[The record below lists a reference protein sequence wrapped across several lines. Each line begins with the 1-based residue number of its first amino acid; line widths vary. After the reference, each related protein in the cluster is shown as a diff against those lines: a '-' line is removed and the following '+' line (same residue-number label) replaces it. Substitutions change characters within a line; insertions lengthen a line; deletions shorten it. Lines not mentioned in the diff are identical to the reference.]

1 MAADC
6 ATLRLDVT
14 HWSGQVSICGK
25 FWYDEYRS
33 PTSRRFRLLRAGG
46 IRGNGDKVSHD
57 LMD

>member
-25 FWYDEYRS
+25 FWYDA
-33 PTSRRFRLLRAGG
+33 RRFRLLRAGG